1 MNTFI
6 TMGIVLKIS
15 EQTLNEMEHI
25 LDLIE
30 NYQKDITLMHPSEG
44 DYNDWEEETILGNDI
59 YSMIDKLAYR
69 NAFAKIN
76 MDVNGK
82 HVLLNMQTRNED
94 DQILVEFEF
103 DQEVLNASY
112 GAIDKVDEF
121 VQAFIALFARAVDY
135 EYIYADHEADY
146 LYNAE
151 RIRELDYIP
160 YSLLK
165 MKERDLAKAEWF
177 PDKMTLR
184 NTH

>member
-6 TMGIVLKIS
+6 TLGLVLKIS
-15 EQTLNEMEHI
+15 ENTLKELEHF

-30 NYQKDITLMHPSEG
+30 NYQTDIVLHSPTEGNYEDWKTEDILAKDM
-44 DYNDWEEETILGNDI
+44 

-69 NAFAKIN
+69 NSFAKIN

-82 HVLLNMQTRNED
+82 HVLFNLQTRNED
-94 DQILVEFEF
+94 DQILVEMEF
-103 DQEVLNASY
+103 DQEVLSNSY
-112 GAIDKVDEF
+112 QTIEGIDEF
-121 VQAFIALFARAVDY
+121 LQAFITLFSKSIEY

-146 LYNAE
+146 LYTAE
-151 RIRELDYIP
+151 RILELDYIP

-165 MKERDLAKAEWF
+165 LPQRNLLKAEWF

-184 NTH
+184 